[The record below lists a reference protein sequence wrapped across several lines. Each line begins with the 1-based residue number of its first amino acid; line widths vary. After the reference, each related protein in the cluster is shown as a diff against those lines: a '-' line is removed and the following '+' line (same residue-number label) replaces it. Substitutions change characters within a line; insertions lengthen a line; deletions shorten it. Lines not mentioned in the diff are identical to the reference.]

1 MSLSVREKR
10 PPGGCA
16 GFLFQL
22 VGWNRLLARKKQKHF
37 PRKLLRRSTSRR
49 PPVPRSQQAASDSG
63 RELRGIPERQ
73 EEAAAGRRRRRR
85 RRRQRRDAPAG
96 LVARLMG
103 LESMPVAANENPR
116 KPFRKVG
123 NASGWSR
130 KSSSKILMGIVGW
143 RTEIPAWKPVTAN
156 AGANVVGKTVLVSRS
171 RRRQHKLPLPS
182 TSPRSLSGG
191 HRARLLQAACKI
203 LEPGMRPAA
212 HSKFALAN
220 VASSSSHCNAEQASD
235 AALSWISSRNLLP
248 DSLERKTEPALMLDD
263 RGSDRVNPV
272 EIKANAERRV
282 CDSVERKCEIRKDKD
297 QCIVHIKGNNL
308 RPIKKPAVNG
318 IAVAGSKVSTQN
330 NGRGVLNEPAG
341 AEEFG
346 ALARNQKNCALTKS
360 DGNGARSE
368 TERYG
373 REKSMTRK
381 RRPVSNTHSSNFG
394 MASSALGKQCGR
406 DLMANQRGKAF
417 ISSKPANS
425 GCVEREG
432 RKKAGSDAIRRTKKD
447 DVVSFTFGSPM
458 KPSTKPSSYCKMVE
472 KTQGRS
478 RQRIDVSQRKGSV
491 WGAKN
496 ESTSSQRMINLSGD
510 ELSKLLDQKI
520 RELIPFDKD
529 DLATIGSSSER
540 FMDSVLQELV
550 PSLDTETPKSHQS
563 GHSFSGGSTATCNI
577 HHSCVDF
584 LDYEIFNDH
593 TPDSCKNY
601 MGDSKTGF
609 SAAYLTCDVDQPSP
623 TSILEASFSTDSC
636 SVGSPNDN
644 QD

>member
-1 MSLSVREKR
+1 MDEMFQIAEENC
-10 PPGGCA
+10 GG
-16 GFLFQL
+16 FPS
-22 VGWNRLLARKKQKHF
+22 ARKK
-37 PRKLLRRSTSRR
+37 PLLED
-49 PPVPRSQQAASDSG
+49 ADADDGDGSDAM
-63 RELRGIPERQ
+63 R
-73 EEAAAGRRRRRR
+73 
-85 RRRQRRDAPAG
+85 PAG

-130 KSSSKILMGIVGW
+130 KSSSKISDGYCWVADGDPCLETCGAGKADSS
-143 RTEIPAWKPVTAN
+143 RPPKLQKTGGGLLERQTAN

-601 MGDSKTGF
+601 MVSLSNF
-609 SAAYLTCDVDQPSP
+609 LLVPFNLS
-623 TSILEASFSTDSC
+623 
-636 SVGSPNDN
+636 SVIFCV
-644 QD
+644 